1 MDSSSAP
8 ARPAGRLAKHR
19 TGRRPVMDREPTEA
33 GLSIGQYLIRRLA
46 DYGIGH
52 VFGLPGDYVLAFYSM
67 LEHSELD
74 LISCT
79 REDCAGFAADAYAR
93 VHGMGA
99 VCVTYGVGGLSLANS
114 VAGAYAEQSP
124 VVVIS
129 GATGLKERI
138 NNPLLHHRVRGWN
151 TQLEVFDKLCAASIE
166 LADPATAYRDIDFA
180 LDTAHR
186 LKRPVYLELPRDMVD
201 VVPTN
206 PRPFVPPTITSDP
219 AVLAEAIRE
228 AVARIEAATQPVIV
242 AGVELHRYG
251 LQAETLAFAEAAG
264 IPLAASML
272 AKSVISEVHPLY
284 IGLYEGAM
292 GREEVSRYVET
303 SDCVILLGTMLTDVN
318 LGIFTAKLDLA
329 QSILATSEELRISH
343 HHFHHVLLEDFLHG
357 LAEARPQA
365 RKQTLPPG
373 PVAAR
378 ADFQLAPEQPITTTR
393 LVRRL
398 DESLDDKTIVIADV
412 GDALFASSEL
422 VIQGQTE
429 FLSPAYYTSMGFA
442 VPAALGAKMARP
454 DLTVVALVG
463 DGAFQMTGMELST
476 IVKHNLPMTV
486 IVLDNAGYG
495 TERLIHDGSFNDIN
509 PWQYQLL
516 PELLGGGTGYEVRTE
531 GEFDTALT
539 KALADTTGLSLIRVH
554 IGPTDH
560 SLTLDRLGA
569 GLAKIVRS

>member
-1 MDSSSAP
+1 MNDSSSQ
-8 ARPAGRLAKHR
+8 RPRLAKHR
-19 TGRRPVMDREPTEA
+19 TGQRPVMNRQPTEE

-46 DYGIGH
+46 DYGVGH

-67 LEHSELD
+67 LEHSRLD

-129 GATGLKERI
+129 GATGIKERV

-151 TQLEVFDKLCAASIE
+151 TQLDVFEKLCAASIE
-166 LADPATAYRDIDFA
+166 LSDPSTAYRDIDYA
-180 LDTAHR
+180 LDASHR

-201 VVPTN
+201 VIPEQ
-206 PRPFVPPTITSDP
+206 PRSFEPEKLVSDP
-219 AVLAEAIRE
+219 AVLAEAIRD
-228 AVARIEAATQPVIV
+228 AVVRIESAKQPVIV

-251 LQAETLAFAEAAG
+251 LQAETLALAENAG
-264 IPLAASML
+264 IPIAASML

-292 GREEVSRYVET
+292 GRAEISNFVEG

-318 LGIFTAKLDLA
+318 LGIFTAKLDLSH
-329 QSILATSEELRISH
+329 SILATSEELRISH
-343 HHFHHVLLEDFLHG
+343 HHFHNVLLEDFLKG
-357 LAEARPQA
+357 LADACPQA
-365 RKQTLPPG
+365 RQQILPPG

-378 ADFQLAPEQPITTTR
+378 GSFQLEPDLPITTTR
-393 LVRRL
+393 LIRQL
-398 DESLDDKTIVIADV
+398 DESLDDKTLVIADV
-412 GDALFASSEL
+412 GDSLFASSEL
-422 VIQGQTE
+422 VIRGQTE

-442 VPAALGAKMARP
+442 VPAALGAKTARP
-454 DLTVVALVG
+454 DLKVVALVG

-476 IVKHNLPMTV
+476 IVKHHLPMTV
-486 IVLDNAGYG
+486 IVLDNGGYG
-495 TERLIHDGSFNDIN
+495 TERLIHEGSFNDIN
-509 PWQYQLL
+509 PWQYQML
-516 PELLGGGTGYEVRTE
+516 PEVLGGGTGYEVHTE
-531 GEFDTALT
+531 RDFSHALKT
-539 KALADTTGLSLIRVH
+539 ALADETGLSLIRVH
-554 IGPTDH
+554 IGNTDH
-560 SLTLDRLGA
+560 SLTLNRLGA